1 MRIMFAPEA
10 LADIMTAILLCPVEI
25 SGLGRIERM
34 GEREFLVKEVVIFEQ
49 GCSSASTE
57 FDPEA
62 KGRWENAMVRRGLAR
77 EINEHHFWWHSH
89 VCGPAYFSDVDERNI
104 QNFDIGNWQS
114 FDPTVSPPKW
124 WVSVVG
130 NKFGELTVR
139 ADFYDPRETVPN
151 CTIATTEQ
159 LSREE
164 LRALIR
170 DRVPC
175 VRAEIAEKVKMDLRI
190 LSPREMRD
198 QRWR

>member
-10 LADIMTAILLCPVEI
+10 LADVMTAILLCPVEI

-34 GEREFLVKEVVIFEQ
+34 GEREFLVKEAVIFEQ
-49 GCSSASTE
+49 SCSSASTE

-89 VCGPAYFSDVDERNI
+89 VCGSAYFSDIDEGNI

-114 FDPTVSPPKW
+114 FDPAVSPPKW

-130 NKFGELTVR
+130 NKFGELAAR
-139 ADFYDPRETVPN
+139 ADFYDPRETVER
-151 CTIATTEQ
+151 CDIVTIPQ
-159 LSREE
+159 LGRNE
-164 LRALIR
+164 LRALIK
-170 DRVPC
+170 DRVPY

-190 LSPREMRD
+190 LSSREMRD
-198 QRWR
+198 WRWR